1 MNNTTLQTFQVAFS
15 DFINWNP
22 YQIVEFETAKNA
34 LNPTFQRIKIG
45 DFVTVKKRKL
55 KLENHQ
61 NYQRITTQLYQKGIV
76 LRDAVNGKNIKTKTQ
91 FIVQTGDIVIS
102 KINARKGGFG
112 IIPKAL
118 NEAIVSSDYI
128 VLNVDENIILKDF
141 FILILDSEWFLNRLK
156 EVSQG
161 TVFQRIKVQL
171 FLNLEIPIP
180 SIDQQKKIVHTYQ
193 KIIKTVENCENE
205 YNDLIEQSTN
215 FIHNQLKIIEQKI
228 DFSKGEIVHYAN
240 FHTWD
245 IWNFV
250 NDFRSENYE
259 TVTLE
264 QLLIEKPKYGS
275 NQAVATTFDDVRY
288 VRISDIDDWNTLKET
303 ALSPQN
309 FEARFLLKHND
320 FLLARSGSVGKA
332 LLYKSEMGKA
342 AFAGYLIR
350 FRVNEALINPD
361 YLIFYTQTN
370 VFQTWINQ
378 NKSGIAIQN
387 INAATFL
394 KAPII
399 LPPLA
404 IQNEI
409 ANFWN
414 TTRQQAIELKTTA
427 KTEQIA
433 ATNYFN
439 QILFK

>member
-1 MNNTTLQTFQVAFS
+1 
-15 DFINWNP
+15 
-22 YQIVEFETAKNA
+22 
-34 LNPTFQRIKIG
+34 
-45 DFVTVKKRKL
+45 
-55 KLENHQ
+55 
-61 NYQRITTQLYQKGIV
+61 
-76 LRDAVNGKNIKTKTQ
+76 
-91 FIVQTGDIVIS
+91 
-102 KINARKGGFG
+102 
-112 IIPKAL
+112 
-118 NEAIVSSDYI
+118 
-128 VLNVDENIILKDF
+128 
-141 FILILDSEWFLNRLK
+141 
-156 EVSQG
+156 
-161 TVFQRIKVQL
+161 VQL